1 MLRYILRRSAYS
13 ILIMLGV
20 LLLTFLLFRVA
31 AGDPAAA
38 VLGKNPSAEEL
49 ELMRNKLGTSKPLLF
64 GNSRPTLRYSG
75 GDFAGGKPFPKGAT
89 PCGSVKCTE
98 DGLVFAPG
106 SSLKIPQE
114 FDAVEPVTVH
124 LEGSDGEEIEKL
136 SQRIDGKQNI
146 IIKND
151 TDLPVTVRKIHY
163 TVPTK
168 GFFDTQFFDA
178 FKEVISFQ
186 KTFPYVRIFNFGET
200 LLTREPIN
208 EVLMRGMAA
217 SLCLMIPVF
226 LGELIVGIVL
236 AMLSAVFRG
245 TWIDRSLMF
254 LSVAGMSI
262 SYLALIIAC
271 QWFFGY
277 WLNWFPVWGWGE
289 PRHLFLPVLVGI
301 ISGTGGGVRFY
312 RTVFLNEM
320 NKEYLRTAVAKG
332 CGSTVVYFR
341 HLLRNAAIPI
351 MTRASAILPFLFTG
365 SLLLES
371 FFGIPG
377 LGYKGVDAL
386 NSSDLQLLKALVI
399 LGSFLFV
406 FINLIADV
414 LYAWADPRVRPE

>member
-1 MLRYILRRSAYS
+1 MFRYILRRSAYS

-38 VLGKNPSAEEL
+38 VLGKNPSPEEL
-49 ELMRNKLGTSKPLLF
+49 ELMRERLGTSKPLLF
-64 GNSRPTLRYSG
+64 GTSRETLRYSG
-75 GDFAGGKPFPKGAT
+75 GDFRNSKPLPKGAT
-89 PCGSVKCTE
+89 AYGSVKCTE
-98 DGLVFAPG
+98 NGLEFAPLA
-106 SSLKIPQE
+106 SLTIPAE
-114 FDAVEPVTVH
+114 FSAPEPVRVH
-124 LEGSDGEEIEKL
+124 IETGKGTDSVKITHL
-136 SQRIDGKQNI
+136 VDDKGNVLIRNDGKTPAVI
-146 IIKND
+146 
-151 TDLPVTVRKIHY
+151 RKISF

-168 GFFDTQFFDA
+168 SFFDTQFFDA
-178 FKEVISFQ
+178 FRELISFQ
-186 KTFPYVRIFNFGET
+186 KTFPYVKIFNFGET

-208 EVLMRGMAA
+208 EVLLRGMGA

-245 TWIDRSLMF
+245 TWIDRFLMF

-289 PRHLFLPVLVGI
+289 PKHLFLPVLVGI

-332 CGSTVVYFR
+332 CGPTVVYFR

-386 NSSDLQLLKALVI
+386 NSSDLQMLKALVI

-406 FINLIADV
+406 FINLIADI

>member
-1 MLRYILRRSAYS
+1 MLRYILRRLCYS
-13 ILIMLGV
+13 VLIMLGV
-20 LLLTFLLFRVA
+20 LMLTFLLFRVA

-38 VLGKNPSAEEL
+38 VLGKNPSPEEL

-64 GNSRPTLRYSG
+64 GNCRETLRYAGADFSG
-75 GDFAGGKPFPKGAT
+75 KKSFDK
-89 PCGSVKCTE
+89 SVSAEGTVICSE
-98 DGLVFAPG
+98 EGLSLSPNAFLVFHPQF
-106 SSLKIPQE
+106 SSSDPDPECLTDSTGPLVCSKDKEDRI
-114 FDAVEPVTVH
+114 TVKN
-124 LEGSDGEEIEKL
+124 E
-136 SQRIDGKQNI
+136 SQS
-146 IIKND
+146 
-151 TDLPVTVRKIHY
+151 TVVLRKIRF

-168 GFFDTQFFDA
+168 GFFDTQLFDA
-178 FKEVISFQ
+178 FRELISF
-186 KTFPYVRIFNFGET
+186 KSTFPYIRFFQFGET

-208 EVLMRGMAA
+208 QVLIRGMGA

-226 LGELIVGIVL
+226 LGELIAGIIL

-245 TWIDRSLMF
+245 TWVDRSLMF
-254 LSVAGMSI
+254 LSVLGMSF
-262 SYLALIIAC
+262 SYLVLIIAC
-271 QWFFGY
+271 QWLFGY
-277 WLNWFPVWGWGE
+277 WLNWFPVWGWGKVK
-289 PRHLFLPVLVGI
+289 HLLLPVLIGI

-320 NKEYLRTAVAKG
+320 NREYLRTAIAKG
-332 CGSTVVYFR
+332 CTPTAVYFY

-351 MTRASAILPFLFTG
+351 MTRASAILPYLFTG

-406 FINLIADV
+406 FINLVADI
-414 LYAWADPRVRPE
+414 LYAWADPRVRPS

>member
-1 MLRYILRRSAYS
+1 MF
-13 ILIMLGV
+13 GV

-49 ELMRNKLGTSKPLLF
+49 ELMRNRLGTSKPLLF
-64 GNSRPTLRYSG
+64 GTERPTLCYNG
-75 GDFAGGKPFPKGAT
+75 GEFVGAKPLPKGAT
-89 PCGSVKCTE
+89 ACGGISCTE
-98 DGLVFAPG
+98 KGLVFSPG
-106 SSLKIPQE
+106 SSLKIPRE
-114 FDAVEPVTVH
+114 FVLNAPVKSYVET
-124 LEGSDGEEIEKL
+124 DGETNQKIIHF
-136 SQRIDGKQNI
+136 IDNQGNAT
-146 IIKND
+146 IKNESSF
-151 TDLPVTVRKIHY
+151 PVTVRKISF
-163 TVPTK
+163 TVPTD
-168 GFFDTQFFDA
+168 GIFDTQFFDA
-178 FKEVISFQ
+178 FRELISFE
-186 KTFPYVRIFNFGET
+186 KTFPYIRFFQFGET
-200 LLTREPIN
+200 LLTREPIK
-208 EVLMRGMAA
+208 EVLFRGMGA

-245 TWIDRSLMF
+245 SWVDRFLML

-289 PRHLFLPVLVGI
+289 PKHLFLPVLVGI

-320 NKEYLRTAVAKG
+320 NKEYLRTAIAKG
-332 CGSTVVYFR
+332 CGPTVVYFR

-386 NSSDLQLLKALVI
+386 NSSDLQMLKALVI

-406 FINLIADV
+406 FINLIADI